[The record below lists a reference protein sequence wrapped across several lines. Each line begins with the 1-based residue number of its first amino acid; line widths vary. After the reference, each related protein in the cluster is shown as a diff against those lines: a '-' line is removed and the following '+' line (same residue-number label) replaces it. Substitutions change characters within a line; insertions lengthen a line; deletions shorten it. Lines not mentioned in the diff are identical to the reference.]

1 MQAPLFAKEGRKDGE
16 TLERVYAEL
25 LVKARI
31 LYPGKTFI
39 LGTGNENADVVVVGE
54 SPGPPDITTG
64 KPFTGPAGDLLIRIL
79 GSIGLRSSD
88 CFLTNLVK
96 FISAGDEINAEMI
109 AFFMPFLRR
118 EINAVD
124 PEIIISL
131 GNTPTRALLET
142 KKPISEMRGKFF
154 DLGGRKLMPTFNPA
168 YLLRDASKKR
178 EVWEDMK
185 MVREF
190 LVKVAR

>member
-1 MQAPLFAKEGRKDGE
+1 MQAPLFAKEGRKDGG

-25 LVKARI
+25 LEKARI
-31 LYPGKTFI
+31 LYPGKKIFF
-39 LGTGNENADVVVVGE
+39 GTGNENADVVVVGE

-88 CFLTNLVK
+88 CFLTNVVK

-109 AFFMPFLRR
+109 AFFTPFLRR

-190 LVKVAR
+190 LVRVAR

>member
-1 MQAPLFAKEGRKDGE
+1 MQAPLFAKENKKDGE
-16 TLERVYAEL
+16 TLEQVYAEL
-25 LVKARI
+25 LEKAKI
-31 LYPGKTFI
+31 LYPDKTFI

-79 GSIGLRSSD
+79 GSIGLRSAD
-88 CFLTNLVK
+88 CYLTNVVK
-96 FISAGDEINAEMI
+96 FISSGDEINSEVI
-109 AFFMPFLRR
+109 AFFTPYLRR

-154 DLGGRKLMPTFNPA
+154 DLDGRKLMPTFNPA

-178 EVWEDMK
+178 EVWDDMK

-190 LVKVAR
+190 LQTR